1 MNFVFDLDGTICYD
15 GRTIDTNLTTLMNEK
30 INQSAEHQLVFAS
43 ARPVRDILP
52 VLPESLHQCFLIGG
66 NGTMMYH
73 QKEAKWLNPLDSA
86 DVSFIFDYIATNQ
99 LDYMIDEDWNYS
111 FKGTTLEELRRKV
124 DVLQTAVNL
133 PIDQVTKP
141 LKILVS
147 NYQNEA
153 KVIQDFTHLTVDC
166 IPYPKENCLD
176 LTRRGV
182 NKASALGRIL
192 LKQDY
197 IAFGNDR
204 NDLEMLQGAKHSV
217 CVGDSQV
224 IQEVSHQKVAEDPQQ
239 IMAVI
244 EEWL

>member
-30 INQSAEHQLVFAS
+30 INQSVEHQLVFAS

-73 QKEAKWLNPLDSA
+73 QKEAKWLNPLDAA
-86 DVSFIFDYIATNQ
+86 DVSFIFDYIAINQ

-147 NYQNEA
+147 NYQSEA
-153 KVIQDFTHLTVDC
+153 KVIHDFTHLTVDC

-182 NKASALGRIL
+182 NKASALARIL

-217 CVGDSQV
+217 CVGDNQL
-224 IQEVSHQKVAEDPQQ
+224 IQEVSHQKVAEDPEQ
-239 IMAVI
+239 IMAII
-244 EEWL
+244 EAWL

>member
-15 GRTIDTNLTTLMNEK
+15 GRTIDQTLTTFMNEK
-30 INQSAEHQLVFAS
+30 INQEANHQLVFAS

-52 VLPESLHQCFLIGG
+52 VLPESLHNCFLIGG

-73 QKEAKWLNPLDSA
+73 QKQAKWLNPLETA
-86 DVSFIFDYIATNQ
+86 DVKFIIDYIAAHR

-111 FKGTTLEELRRKV
+111 FKGTTLDALRQKV
-124 DVLQTAVNL
+124 DVLKTAVNK
-133 PIDQVTKP
+133 PINEVKQP

-147 NYQNEA
+147 NYQNERQ
-153 KVIQDFTHLTVDC
+153 VIDDFTHLTVDC

-182 NKASALGRIL
+182 NKASALERIL
-192 LKQDY
+192 RKQDY

-204 NDLEMLQGAKHSV
+204 NDLEMLKGATHSV
-217 CVGDSQV
+217 CVGDSQL
-224 IQEVSHQKVAEDPQQ
+224 IQGISHQTIAEDPEQ
-239 IMAVI
+239 IMAI
-244 EEWL
+244 MEKWL